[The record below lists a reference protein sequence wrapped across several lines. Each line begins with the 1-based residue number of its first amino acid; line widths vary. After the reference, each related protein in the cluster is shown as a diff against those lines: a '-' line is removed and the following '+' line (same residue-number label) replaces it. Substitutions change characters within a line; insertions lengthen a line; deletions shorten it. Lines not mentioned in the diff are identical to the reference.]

1 MIVCGGI
8 IKVNIKEKLVYLSD
22 TNSLFKKIKLY
33 YWRCKNY
40 PDQHNVEKMIRR
52 RKNGFDDKK
61 FAAIRKMENIHKG
74 DRCFIVATGP
84 SLTMSDLELIKD
96 EITFGMNSI
105 TKIFNKTDWRPTYY
119 GIQDRQV
126 YEKMEKSILEYYRT
140 ADNIFVADQLG
151 RYFHLP
157 ANFIQF
163 PYNGNYHIYRGTYE
177 DYSAEFSPNAY
188 EVVYDGYSITYSL
201 IEIAI
206 YMGFKEI
213 YLLGADCN
221 YSNGEKNHFVE
232 SGFVDKNAASNPIRM
247 RVGYQ
252 VAKEYTDAHGIKIVN
267 CTRGGMLETFKRMK
281 LEDVLK
287 ERD

>member
-1 MIVCGGI
+1 MPTDMDWELLIFGDGDDRALIEKQIADSGI
-8 IKVNIKEKLVYLSD
+8 GKNIKLMGNRPLDQIAEAYQQADVFVLP
-22 TNSLFKKIKLY
+22 SL
-33 YWRCKNY
+33 RETSG
-40 PDQHNVEKMIRR
+40 NVLLEAM
-52 RKNGFDDKK
+52 
-61 FAAIRKMENIHKG
+61 AYAVP
-74 DRCFIVATGP
+74 IVAF
-84 SLTMSDLELIKD
+84 DLELIKD

-105 TKIFNKTDWRPTYY
+105 TRIFDKTDWRPTYY

-126 YEKMEKSILEYYRT
+126 YEKMEDSILDYYRMS
-140 ADNIFVADQLG
+140 DNVFVADQLG
-151 RYFHLP
+151 RYFQLP

-163 PYNGNYHIYRGTYE
+163 PYNGNYHIYRGAYE
-177 DYSAEFSPNAY
+177 DYSVDFSPNAY

-221 YSNGEKNHFVE
+221 YPKGEKNHFVE

-252 VAKEYTDAHGIKIVN
+252 AAKEYADAHGIKIVN
-267 CTRGGMLETFKRMK
+267 CTRGGMLETFKRMN
-281 LEDVLK
+281 LEDVNEIK
-287 ERD
+287 ENS